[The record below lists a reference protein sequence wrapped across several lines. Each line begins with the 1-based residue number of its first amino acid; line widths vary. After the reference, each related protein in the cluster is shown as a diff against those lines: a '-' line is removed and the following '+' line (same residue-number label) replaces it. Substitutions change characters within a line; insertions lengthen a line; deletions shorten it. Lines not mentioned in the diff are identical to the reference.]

1 MLDMAPGL
9 VLKKLVVD
17 PGRRISLQRHAY
29 RSERYACRS
38 ERWVVMQG
46 VATVQRAEEQLV
58 LRQGEE
64 VAIPQ
69 HCLHRL
75 SNESTEP
82 IVVLEI
88 QVGGVLSEDDIV
100 RFDDDFGRHE

>member
-1 MLDMAPGL
+1 MVLDMAPGL

-29 RSERYACRS
+29 RS

-88 QVGGVLSEDDIV
+88 QVGGVLSEDDIE